1 VRPREELLAAYYP
14 TPPPSASSSVKAVLP
29 VASDAEQQAIAAAA
43 SDVRNGRQND
53 DAVVAGR
60 RDAWSS
66 AYALTEEGEYLAACD
81 HYELIEESHCAYY
94 WRYVYAF
101 WQGADGTQ
109 FGAGALEDWS
119 RRNRELR
126 IGSRVFGKWAP
137 QLARWGWL
145 PKNVALTGRPLCS
158 CRPSVVATIYR
169 LMWCVRWLFCHCA
182 LAAVIL
188 HIARPKVYL
197 MHFKPD
203 KGLNA

>member
-60 RDAWSS
+60 RDAWRS
-66 AYALTEEGEYLAACD
+66 AYALTEEGEYMAACD

-126 IGSRVFGKWAP
+126 IGSRVFGKWAR
-137 QLARWGWL
+137 QLAR
-145 PKNVALTGRPLCS
+145 
-158 CRPSVVATIYR
+158 
-169 LMWCVRWLFCHCA
+169 
-182 LAAVIL
+182 
-188 HIARPKVYL
+188 
-197 MHFKPD
+197 
-203 KGLNA
+203 